1 MMEMIQN
8 IEERSK
14 NYLRTKA
21 RYLAGCC
28 SCLFVEI
35 WFEEWEKVKKETKK
49 RREGIRYRLRRWERA
64 FRVIARKEGRRMLVK
79 ASL

>member
-49 RREGIRYRLRRWERA
+49 EERVYVIGWEDE
-64 FRVIARKEGRRMLVK
+64 KELSGW
-79 ASL
+79 